1 MAARVATEAGAR
13 RLMLTHFSPRYFPG
27 NQTEPEDLLREA
39 RALFPETEMAR
50 DFLSVDVE
58 RRE

>member
-1 MAARVATEAGAR
+1 
-13 RLMLTHFSPRYFPG
+13 MLTHFSPRYFPG
-27 NQTEPEDLLREA
+27 NQTEPEDLLGEA
-39 RALFPETEMAR
+39 RAVFADTEMAR